1 MEKEQP
7 TVSRIKYKYLKYMH
21 KYPLYTDND
30 SIIVNIFHEK
40 DTNARYTHYTG
51 IANPIPLFPPP
62 FEIMAV
68 FIPINAP
75 RLSTN
80 APPEFPGFIE
90 ASV

>member
-7 TVSRIKYKYLKYMH
+7 TVSRIKYKYLKYIH

-51 IANPIPLFPPP
+51 IANPIPF
-62 FEIMAV
+62 
-68 FIPINAP
+68 
-75 RLSTN
+75 RLKTCIQIVDDHTTFSGSTMLSLRN
-80 APPEFPGFIE
+80 YTELGIGT
-90 ASV
+90 